1 MKIIYYLIKFLNLET
16 FLGTVIAH
24 DNLIIISICNLYIK
38 IDRMCV
44 LEQIYWSKS
53 RKYSSENFDC
63 MISYGSFNGNIVQ
76 AYGIYL
82 EIPI

>member
-1 MKIIYYLIKFLNLET
+1 
-16 FLGTVIAH
+16 
-24 DNLIIISICNLYIK
+24 
-38 IDRMCV
+38 MCV